1 MVLGIKKVENTENYR
16 GNYRENY
23 NDNYNEKTTKIE
35 LKRWTIVPFIITF
48 IFLNV
53 ILASI
58 FNFYSI
64 AKKIENNYFF
74 SIDLRPNLSQ
84 LVKEDIEKNI
94 LEIYGVKSVKYVSHE
109 SSFKELQEQLG
120 IAIPESENSLS
131 DSMIVYFKNKN
142 DLSNL
147 QDRLESMENVK
158 EAFID
163 LTHISY
169 REEQAKFYK
178 LLVII
183 LAGVFLIPSFILIVF
198 IFYNGFSIEFL
209 NKYNN
214 YSDERKVR
222 IGAKWTNIIPMGI
235 SATIGTLIFLN
246 IYVFLR
252 DIFIG
257 ISYSYTILSLKEFL
271 VPQIATILVF
281 CLLIIITPFWPSKRN
296 SGDDY

>member
-1 MVLGIKKVENTENYR
+1 MVLGIKKIEDTENYN
-16 GNYRENY
+16 G
-23 NDNYNEKTTKIE
+23 KITKIV
-35 LKRWTIVPFIITF
+35 LKRCTIVPFIIAF
-48 IFLNV
+48 IFINA

-74 SIDLRPNLSQ
+74 SIDLRTNLSQ
-84 LVKEDIEKNI
+84 TDKEDIEKSI

-109 SSFKELQEQLG
+109 LSFKELQEQLG

-163 LTHISY
+163 LTHISF

-178 LLVII
+178 LLVIMLGGI
-183 LAGVFLIPSFILIVF
+183 FLIPLFILIAF

-214 YSDERKVR
+214 DYDERKAR
-222 IGAKWTNIIPMGI
+222 IGAKWTNILPMII
-235 SATIGTLIFLN
+235 SAVVGTLIFLN
-246 IYVFLR
+246 LYVFLR
-252 DIFIG
+252 GVFIG
-257 ISYSYTILSLKEFL
+257 ISYNYTILSLKEFL
-271 VPQIATILVF
+271 IPQAATIAVF
-281 CLLIIITPFWPSKRN
+281 ALLIMITPFWPAKRN
-296 SGDDY
+296 NGDDY